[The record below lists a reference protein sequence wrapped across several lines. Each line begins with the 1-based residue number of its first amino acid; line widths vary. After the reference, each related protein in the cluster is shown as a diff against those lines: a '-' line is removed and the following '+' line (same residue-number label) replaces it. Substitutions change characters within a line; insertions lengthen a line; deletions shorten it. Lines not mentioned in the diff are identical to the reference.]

1 MPSLP
6 FRHATFPPDKLSMM
20 YRVLDECTATLV
32 DGDPADLSSRE
43 DILRQ
48 VAGIILSA
56 VASGE
61 EDPEVLKRIV
71 LRRFYLESGG

>member
-1 MPSLP
+1 MP

-32 DGDPADLSSRE
+32 DGDPADPSTRE
-43 DILRQ
+43 DIRRQ
-48 VAGIILSA
+48 IAEIILTAVAG
-56 VASGE
+56 GE

-71 LRRFYLESGG
+71 LRHFYLEKNG